1 MSWEE
6 LCPKIFVSYPY
17 LSEEKNKKAL
27 FCGLFI
33 LINSDKFGIERR

>member
-27 FCGLFI
+27 QVGLSI
-33 LINSDKFGIERR
+33 HLKPDKSSYRRR